1 MIDRKESALD
11 LLARLGARPAT
22 SFREGDVANVVQT
35 ILAELDVAYRVDDY
49 GNIIAHR
56 PGAAVVA
63 DPAGQPAVP
72 PIAFVAHL
80 DHPGFEAVAVDGDF
94 LVATVMGG
102 VPPAALEPGVPV
114 QVLLPDGRRWGARTV
129 GKIEAGAAGAGAERQ
144 VLISPDDPAQLPE
157 VSLPASVVFDLVDFQ
172 RDGDFIRMRAVD
184 DLAGCGSILSLLA
197 ALSDGNGAP
206 PPGDVFGVFTRAE
219 EVGLVGARLL
229 AEAGT
234 LPPDTLVVSLESSRT
249 LPGAEIGGG
258 PVIRVGDA
266 GFTFNAD
273 AESALIRARETLQ
286 ARPEGFKVQRQLM
299 SGGTCEASAFALYGY
314 RTTGIAFPLGNYHN
328 GAPEGRIEAEFIHQE
343 DYLGGIELML
353 EAVRRLPERENTTF
367 RQRLREVPAEF
378 RQRLWGQRP

>member
-1 MIDRKESALD
+1 MTEPITDRNALALD
-11 LLARLGARPAT
+11 ILARLGAQPAT
-22 SFREGDVANVVQT
+22 SFREDGVANVVRT
-35 ILAELDVAYRVDDY
+35 ILAELEVPYQVDDY

-56 PGAAVVA
+56 PGKPSA
-63 DPAGQPAVP
+63 PAGAAPADRSDVP

-80 DHPGFEAVAVDGDF
+80 DHPGFEAIAVDGDF
-94 LVATVMGG
+94 LVGTAMGG
-102 VPPAALEPGVPV
+102 VPPSSFESGVRL
-114 QVLLPDGRRWGARTV
+114 QALLPDGQRWGAVT
-129 GKIEAGAAGAGAERQ
+129 AGPYGEGAERKT
-144 VLISPDDPAQLPE
+144 LISLDDPARLSE
-157 VSLPASVVFDLVDFQ
+157 LSLPASVVFDLVDFEL
-172 RDGDFIRMRAVD
+172 DAEFIRMRAVD
-184 DLAGCGSILSLLA
+184 DLAGCGSILAMLA
-197 ALSDGNGAP
+197 ALADDTP
-206 PPGDVFGVFTRAE
+206 DGDVYGVFTRAV

-286 ARPEGFKVQRQLM
+286 SRPEGFKVQRQLM

-328 GAPEGRIEAEFIHQE
+328 GAPEGRIEAEYIHQE
-343 DYLGGIELML
+343 DFLGGVELML
-353 EAVRRLPERENTTF
+353 EAVRRLPEREDTAF
-367 RQRLREVPAEF
+367 RRRLREVPEEF
-378 RQRLWGQRP
+378 RRRMQG

>member
-1 MIDRKESALD
+1 MTEPMTDRNALALD
-11 LLARLGARPAT
+11 ILARLGAQPAT
-22 SFREGDVANVVQT
+22 SFREDGVANVVRT
-35 ILAELDVAYRVDDY
+35 ILAELEVPYQVDDY
-49 GNIIAHR
+49 GNIIARR
-56 PGAAVVA
+56 PGKPSA
-63 DPAGQPAVP
+63 PAGAAPAGRSDVP

-80 DHPGFEAVAVDGDF
+80 DHPGFEAIAVDGDF
-94 LVATVMGG
+94 LVGMAMGG
-102 VPPAALEPGVPV
+102 VPPSAFESGVRL
-114 QVLLPDGRRWGARTV
+114 QALLPDGQRWGAVT
-129 GKIEAGAAGAGAERQ
+129 AGPYGEGAERKA
-144 VLISPDDPAQLPE
+144 LISLDDPARLSE
-157 VSLPASVVFDLVDFQ
+157 LSLPASVVFDLVDFEL
-172 RDGDFIRMRAVD
+172 DDEFIRMRAVD
-184 DLAGCGSILSLLA
+184 DLAGCGSILAMLA
-197 ALSDGNGAP
+197 ALADDTP
-206 PPGDVFGVFTRAE
+206 DGDVYGVFTRAE

-328 GAPEGRIEAEFIHQE
+328 GAPEGRIEAEYIHQE
-343 DYLGGIELML
+343 DFLGGVELML
-353 EAVRRLPERENTTF
+353 EAVRRLPEREDTAF
-367 RQRLREVPAEF
+367 RRRLREIPEEF
-378 RQRLWGQRP
+378 RERLRG